1 MIKTVLKEIG
11 IIILLVIAVILVMA
25 IIFYGYIPNNKT
37 VPIKIQAYSIP
48 EDVQIE
54 LQEAIPEEQNIVRT
68 YYIDSTD
75 LDLYETTNDYDKG
88 KANPFAYYK
97 TEEEINKENK
107 EDENNN
113 KTNTTQNNTADTNKE
128 NNTSNEVQ
136 DNQQQK
142 NEVYIT
148 TPGKNY

>member
-1 MIKTVLKEIG
+1 MVKTVFKEIG
-11 IIILLVIAVILVMA
+11 IVILLLIAVILVLA
-25 IIFYGYIPNNKT
+25 IIFYDYIPSNKT
-37 VPIKIQAYSIP
+37 VPIKIQAYDIP
-48 EDVQIE
+48 EDIHLE

-68 YYIDSTD
+68 YSIDSTD
-75 LDLYETTNDYDKG
+75 LDLYESTNDYDKG

-97 TEEEINKENK
+97 TQEEISSNNNT
-107 EDENNN
+107 ENNN
-113 KTNTTQNNTADTNKE
+113 TTNTTQNNTADTNKE

-136 DNQQQK
+136 DNQQQE